1 VVEMALLPFVEV
13 KPAVPATAAV
23 VWLHG
28 LGDSGDGFAP
38 IVPEL
43 RLPKNHSI
51 RFIFPHAPVRAIT
64 INNGAQMR
72 GWYDIKTW
80 DLNDRADEVGVRESA
95 AAVQQLLDTL
105 IQQGIAIEKIILA
118 GFSQG
123 GVIAL
128 HMLPRLPYKLAG
140 AMALSTYMAVPQK
153 LTAEKNNLNLA
164 TPLLMNHGSHDD
176 VVPFS
181 AGQAAFQTMK
191 HAGFNARWLDYR
203 MAHTVCGQQVA
214 DISRFIQQQLMPNQ
228 D

>member
-1 VVEMALLPFVEV
+1 MALLPFVDV
-13 KPAVPATAAV
+13 KPEGKVTSAV

-43 RLPKNHSI
+43 RLPKGHGI

-64 INNGAQMR
+64 INNGHKMR

-95 AAVQQLLDTL
+95 ALVQELVEML
-105 IQQGIAIEKIILA
+105 IAQGVAASKIVLA

-128 HMLPRLPYKLAG
+128 HLLPRLPYKIAG
-140 AMALSTYMAVPQK
+140 VMALSTYMAVAPK
-153 LTAEKNNLNLA
+153 LGEEKTTFNLR
-164 TPLLMNHGSHDD
+164 TPVLVNHGTHDD
-176 VVPFS
+176 VVPMS
-181 AGQAAFQTMK
+181 AGQAAFSALK
-191 HAGFNARWLDYR
+191 HAGFSVQWSEYR
-203 MAHTVCGQQVA
+203 MAHSVCAQQIG
-214 DISRFIQQQLMPNQ
+214 DLSRFIQTQLLSPSE
-228 D
+228 